1 MGYYKNA
8 IITEHYHISSDC
20 VINPRINLMSNLLYY
35 NTLNFYIDDLSGYGE
50 PESCALVS
58 SLDYGQL
65 KINGED
71 ISVISIFVKDSI
83 VTFNYD
89 SLYNSSGTNRRCYTI
104 KAIGETVTS
113 DDEFK
118 SIDMDFDL
126 KSHSL
131 DMRLIS
137 KSIHDSFSNGVYLN
151 VLPLLKRIKNKK
163 ESKVDY
169 FIFRNKYIY
178 RIPIVYTFTF
188 LALLKFRFPKELI
201 DIIIDTLF

>member
-50 PESCALVS
+50 PESCTLVS

-71 ISVISIFVKDSI
+71 ISVIYINIKNSI
-83 VTFNYD
+83 VTFKYD
-89 SLYNSSGTNRRCYTI
+89 SLYTV
-104 KAIGETVTS
+104 KAIGKTVTS

-137 KSIHDSFSNGVYLN
+137 KSINDSFSNGVYLN

>member
-50 PESCALVS
+50 PESCTLVS

-71 ISVISIFVKDSI
+71 ISVIYIFVKDSI
-83 VTFNYD
+83 VTFKYD
-89 SLYNSSGTNRRCYTI
+89 SLYTV
-104 KAIGETVTS
+104 KAIGKTVTS

-126 KSHSL
+126 KRNSL

>member
-1 MGYYKNA
+1 MCYYKNA

-20 VINPRINLMSNLLYY
+20 VINPRINLMRNLLYY
-35 NTLNFYIDDLSGYGE
+35 NTLTFYIDDLSGYGE

-71 ISVISIFVKDSI
+71 ISVIYINIKDSI
-83 VTFNYD
+83 VTFKYD
-89 SLYNSSGTNRRCYTI
+89 SLYTI
-104 KAIGETVTS
+104 KSIGKTVTS

-126 KSHSL
+126 KRNSL

-151 VLPLLKRIKNKK
+151 VLPLLKRIKN
-163 ESKVDY
+163 ESKDDY

>member
-20 VINPRINLMSNLLYY
+20 VINPRIYLMRNLLYY
-35 NTLNFYIDDLSGYGE
+35 NTLSFYIDDLSGYGK
-50 PESCALVS
+50 SDSFVLVS

-65 KINGED
+65 KINGEE
-71 ISVISIFVKDSI
+71 ISVIYIFVKDSI
-83 VTFNYD
+83 VTFKYD
-89 SLYNSSGTNRRCYTI
+89 SLYTI
-104 KAIGETVTS
+104 QSTVYKTVIS
-113 DDEFK
+113 DDDFE

-126 KSHSL
+126 KRQSL

-137 KSIHDSFSNGVYLN
+137 KSINDSFSNGVYLN

>member
-20 VINPRINLMSNLLYY
+20 VINPRIYLMRNLLYY
-35 NTLNFYIDDLSGYGE
+35 NTLSFYIDDLSGYGK
-50 PESCALVS
+50 SDSFVLVS

-65 KINGED
+65 KINGEE
-71 ISVISIFVKDSI
+71 ISVIYIFVKDSI
-83 VTFNYD
+83 VTFKYD
-89 SLYNSSGTNRRCYTI
+89 SLYTI
-104 KAIGETVTS
+104 QSTVYKTVTS
-113 DDEFK
+113 DDEFE

-126 KSHSL
+126 KRQSL

-137 KSIHDSFSNGVYLN
+137 KSINDSFSNGVYLN

>member
-1 MGYYKNA
+1 MCYYKNA

-20 VINPRINLMSNLLYY
+20 VINPQINLMRNLLYY
-35 NTLNFYIDDLSGYGE
+35 NTLTFYIDDLSGYGS

-71 ISVISIFVKDSI
+71 ISVIYINIKDSI
-83 VTFNYD
+83 VTFKYD
-89 SLYNSSGTNRRCYTI
+89 SLYTI
-104 KAIGETVTS
+104 KSIGKTVTS

-126 KSHSL
+126 KRNSL

-151 VLPLLKRIKNKK
+151 VLPLLKRIKN
-163 ESKVDY
+163 ESKDDY

>member
-1 MGYYKNA
+1 
-8 IITEHYHISSDC
+8 
-20 VINPRINLMSNLLYY
+20 
-35 NTLNFYIDDLSGYGE
+35 LNFYIDDLSGYGE
-50 PESCALVS
+50 PESCTLVS

-71 ISVISIFVKDSI
+71 ISVIYIFVKDSI
-83 VTFNYD
+83 VTFKYD
-89 SLYNSSGTNRRCYTI
+89 SLYTI
-104 KAIGETVTS
+104 QSTVYKNLTS
-113 DDEFK
+113 DDEFE
-118 SIDMDFDL
+118 SIDIDFYL
-126 KSHSL
+126 KRQSL

-137 KSIHDSFSNGVYLN
+137 KSINDSFSKGVYLN
-151 VLPLLKRIKNKK
+151 VLPLLNQIKNKK

-188 LALLKFRFPKELI
+188 LALLKFKFPKELI

>member
-50 PESCALVS
+50 PESCTLVS

-71 ISVISIFVKDSI
+71 ISVIYIFVKDSI
-83 VTFNYD
+83 VTFKYD
-89 SLYNSSGTNRRCYTI
+89 SLYTV
-104 KAIGETVTS
+104 KAIGKTVTS

>member
-1 MGYYKNA
+1 MCYYKNA

-20 VINPRINLMSNLLYY
+20 VINPRINLMRNLLYY
-35 NTLNFYIDDLSGYGE
+35 NTLTFYIDDLSGYGE

-71 ISVISIFVKDSI
+71 ISVIYINIKDSI
-83 VTFNYD
+83 VSFKYD
-89 SLYNSSGTNRRCYTI
+89 SLYTI
-104 KAIGETVTS
+104 KSIGKTVTS

-126 KSHSL
+126 KRNSL